1 MAGEHEAFCY
11 QILHSAGE
19 KKKNTEIGGTPQVA
33 AEDCWY
39 IISATDYS
47 SK

>member
-1 MAGEHEAFCY
+1 MVGEHEAFCY
-11 QILHSAGE
+11 QILHSAE
-19 KKKNTEIGGTPQVA
+19 EKKNTEIGGTPQVA

-39 IISATDYS
+39 IISATDYF